1 MEVNKKNGK
10 WTENK
15 EQGNSQKNFTEN
27 LNMQQ
32 NIIQGINNQQRKI
45 MDSIAFVILQ
55 GIVCGLTATIYT
67 GKISDILLSLL
78 NFNIKESLMS
88 AQISALNTFLAGL
101 TITVITSFILTLIIW
116 QIIKI
121 FKDNNSFADIFFI
134 TGIWCIVTIPI
145 ILLSFFTAFLN
156 KQLAIILDCPGI
168 VLSYIFL
175 VYLYI
180 KNKFLVYEK

>member
-1 MEVNKKNGK
+1 MELHKKNGK

-45 MDSIAFVILQ
+45 MDSVAFIILQ

-67 GKISDILLSLL
+67 GKISDSV
-78 NFNIKESLMS
+78 
-88 AQISALNTFLAGL
+88 A
-101 TITVITSFILTLIIW
+101 TVAIEPFSSFILTLIIW

-145 ILLSFFTAFLN
+145 ILIIFFTAFLN
-156 KQLAIILDCPGI
+156 KQLAIILGCLGI

>member
-1 MEVNKKNGK
+1 
-10 WTENK
+10 
-15 EQGNSQKNFTEN
+15 
-27 LNMQQ
+27 MQQ

-45 MDSIAFVILQ
+45 MDSVAFIILQ

-78 NFNIKESLMS
+78 NFNIKELMS
-88 AQISALNTFLAGL
+88 VQISALNIFLSRL

-145 ILLSFFTAFLN
+145 ILIIFFTAFLN
-156 KQLAIILDCPGI
+156 KQLAIILGCLGI

>member
-1 MEVNKKNGK
+1 MELHKKNGK

-45 MDSIAFVILQ
+45 MDSVAFIILQ

-78 NFNIKESLMS
+78 NFNIKELMS
-88 AQISALNTFLAGL
+88 VQISALNIFLSRL

-121 FKDNNSFADIFFI
+121 FKE
-134 TGIWCIVTIPI
+134 
-145 ILLSFFTAFLN
+145 
-156 KQLAIILDCPGI
+156 QQ
-168 VLSYIFL
+168 
-175 VYLYI
+175 
-180 KNKFLVYEK
+180 